1 MCVPETAMSLSA
13 HFSLYIK
20 DSKAMD
26 SWCLC
31 EYAWMSVCIINLL
44 SKCHCI
50 WDWNVNPSC
59 FFFLQ
64 NILLCSALVWD
75 GFFYIY
81 AVKQKMHVKQIT
93 KIKKQSKKQCNESDI
108 SRFSSNDCLA
118 PKLKTNKLLQVWS
131 SQVVWNCTSGE
142 CASECSA
149 IHPKAVKG

>member
-1 MCVPETAMSLSA
+1 MD
-13 HFSLYIK
+13 FSTSMQL
-20 DSKAMD
+20 
-26 SWCLC
+26 
-31 EYAWMSVCIINLL
+31 
-44 SKCHCI
+44 
-50 WDWNVNPSC
+50 
-59 FFFLQ
+59 
-64 NILLCSALVWD
+64 
-75 GFFYIY
+75 
-81 AVKQKMHVKQIT
+81 VKQKMHVKQIT